1 MNILNQLYFLAI
13 SHLPASTVATISGA
27 LESAFNNNV
36 KPEMKAIGNIIMYI
50 ISGVLIIAFVVKGVF
65 VWRDYRHNGGEIQW
79 NVSACSVYLP
89 CGCCFRALVDVERH
103 WVVMTY
109 VCKLIARG
117 NLSLCVL
124 SAHLCC
130 PHYAR

>member
-79 NVSACSVYLP
+79 NVLLVLFICLVVVVSA
-89 CGCCFRALVDVERH
+89 ERH

-117 NLSLCVL
+117 SLSLCVL

>member
-65 VWRDYRHNGGEIQW
+65 VWRDYRHNGGEIRT
-79 NVSACSVYLP
+79 ARSVYLP

-117 NLSLCVL
+117 SLSLCVL

>member
-79 NVSACSVYLP
+79 NVLLVLFICLVVVVSAPSWMWSVI
-89 CGCCFRALVDVERH
+89 G
-103 WVVMTY
+103 
-109 VCKLIARG
+109 KLIARG
-117 NLSLCVL
+117 SLSLCVL

>member
-36 KPEMKAIGNIIMYI
+36 KPEMKAIGNII
-50 ISGVLIIAFVVKGVF
+50 SGVLIIAFVVKGVF

-79 NVSACSVYLP
+79 NVLLVLFICLVVVVSAPSWMWSVI
-89 CGCCFRALVDVERH
+89 G
-103 WVVMTY
+103 W
-109 VCKLIARG
+109 
-117 NLSLCVL
+117 
-124 SAHLCC
+124 
-130 PHYAR
+130 

>member
-79 NVSACSVYLP
+79 NVRQALRTIRLYL
-89 CGCCFRALVDVERH
+89 FEYQL
-103 WVVMTY
+103 
-109 VCKLIARG
+109 
-117 NLSLCVL
+117 
-124 SAHLCC
+124 
-130 PHYAR
+130 PHTDEKRQL

>member
-1 MNILNQLYFLAI
+1 MER
-13 SHLPASTVATISGA
+13 PA
-27 LESAFNNNV
+27 
-36 KPEMKAIGNIIMYI
+36 
-50 ISGVLIIAFVVKGVF
+50 
-65 VWRDYRHNGGEIQW
+65 R
-79 NVSACSVYLP
+79 SVYLP

>member
-65 VWRDYRHNGGEIQW
+65 VWRDYRHNGGEIQ
-79 NVSACSVYLP
+79 
-89 CGCCFRALVDVERH
+89 
-103 WVVMTY
+103 
-109 VCKLIARG
+109 
-117 NLSLCVL
+117 
-124 SAHLCC
+124 
-130 PHYAR
+130 

>member
-65 VWRDYRHNGGEIQW
+65 VWRDYRHNGG
-79 NVSACSVYLP
+79 
-89 CGCCFRALVDVERH
+89 GCCFRALVDVERH